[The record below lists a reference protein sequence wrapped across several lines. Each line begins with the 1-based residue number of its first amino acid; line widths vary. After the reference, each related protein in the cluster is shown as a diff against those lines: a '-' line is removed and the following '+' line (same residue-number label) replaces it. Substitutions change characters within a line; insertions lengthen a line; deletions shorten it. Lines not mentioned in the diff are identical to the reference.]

1 MGKKYKFLFK
11 ILAKYWQGAESHSS
25 NPHNPYSKLIKTQFQ
40 NTHLPTNKN
49 NINYGAES
57 HSSTPLG
64 KSTPIGKSTPLGKS
78 TSIDTSTNK

>member
-1 MGKKYKFLFK
+1 MGKKSKLLFN

-40 NTHLPTNKN
+40 NTHFPSNKN

-57 HSSTPLG
+57 HSSTPIG
-64 KSTPIGKSTPLGKS
+64 KSTPIDTPLGKS

>member
-1 MGKKYKFLFK
+1 MEKKYKLLFN

-40 NTHLPTNKN
+40 NTHFPSNKN

-57 HSSTPLG
+57 HSSTPIG
-64 KSTPIGKSTPLGKS
+64 TSTSID